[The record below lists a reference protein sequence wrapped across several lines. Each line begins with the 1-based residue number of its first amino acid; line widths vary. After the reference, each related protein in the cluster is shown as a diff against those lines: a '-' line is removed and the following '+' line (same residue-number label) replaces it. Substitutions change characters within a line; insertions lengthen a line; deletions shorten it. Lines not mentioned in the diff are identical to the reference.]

1 MRRRGIWIL
10 LALAAL
16 GAVGWTVAW
25 RLSTNAVEQGVRA
38 WFDQERTLGRAWDCE
53 SLAFS
58 GFPFRIEAACARPSV
73 VFAAAPVRKIEAG
86 RFVAKAGV
94 LAPARIQ
101 GALVGPAHITSDR
114 GKGQATWTRFE
125 WHWGVSGGAPD
136 LRLDVS
142 GLSFI
147 GEGDLQA
154 WDGSAA
160 EALRARLR
168 PAPDRAVDARVTE
181 ASFSAEAVK
190 APVLDL
196 ALGTGAPASIDTT
209 ALITRSDALASGG
222 NGVDRLERWRLAEG
236 RVGLSAFAASR
247 GPSRIEGS
255 GELGLDELRRPE
267 GRLSVRLSGMEPFL
281 KKMGIGSGSMA
292 IEGMLRGM
300 LAPAREDS
308 SATGPAIPL
317 NLRNGRV
324 HLGPIRT
331 PVALPPLY

>member
-25 RLSTNAVEQGVRA
+25 RLSTSAVEQGLRA
-38 WFDQERTLGRAWDCE
+38 WFEQERTLGRAWNCE

-58 GFPFRIEAACARPSV
+58 GFPFRIEASCARPSV
-73 VFAAAPVRKIEAG
+73 AFASAPVRKIEAS
-86 RFVAKAGV
+86 RFVANAGV
-94 LAPARIQ
+94 LAPTRIQ

-125 WHWGVSGGAPD
+125 GQWVVSGAAPD
-136 LRLDVS
+136 LRLHVS
-142 GLSFI
+142 RLSFV
-147 GEGDLQA
+147 GKGDLQD
-154 WDGSAA
+154 WNGSAA
-160 EALRARLR
+160 EELQARLR
-168 PAPDRAVDARVTE
+168 PAPDRAADASVAE
-181 ASFSAEAVK
+181 ASISAKALEA
-190 APVLDL
+190 PLLDL
-196 ALGTGAPASIDTT
+196 ALGTGAPATIDTT
-209 ALITRSDALASGG
+209 VLITRSDALASGG

-255 GELGLDELRRPE
+255 GELGLDDLRRPE
-267 GRLSVRLSGMEPFL
+267 GRLAVRLSGMEPFL

-292 IEGMLRGM
+292 IEAMLRGM
-300 LAPAREDS
+300 LAPAREEA
-308 SATGPAIPL
+308 SATGTAIPL